1 MRKWYGPFV
10 LLLVVVAWW
19 ASPGTAA
26 QEPQQSTIIGLGIG
40 EHVTLSLD
48 KVNYTVACEV
58 IGGRGQFLGCA
69 PDKGSDGQPRE
80 SWYNLQFVTRI
91 QRQAK

>member
-1 MRKWYGPFV
+1 MRKWHVPLV
-10 LLLVVVAWW
+10 LLLVAVAWW
-19 ASPGTAA
+19 APRTAA
-26 QEPQQSTIIGLGIG
+26 QAPQQLTTLGLRIG

-48 KVNYTVACEV
+48 KLNYTVACEV

-69 PDKGSDGQPRE
+69 PDKGAEGPARE

-91 QRQAK
+91 QKQAK

>member
-1 MRKWYGPFV
+1 MRRWYVPLV
-10 LLLVVVAWW
+10 LLVVGVAWW
-19 ASPGTAA
+19 VSPGTAA
-26 QEPQQSTIIGLGIG
+26 QEQQQLTTVGLGIG

-48 KVNYTVACEV
+48 RVNYTVGCEV

-69 PDKGSDGQPRE
+69 PDKGSDGPARE

-91 QRQAK
+91 QKQAK